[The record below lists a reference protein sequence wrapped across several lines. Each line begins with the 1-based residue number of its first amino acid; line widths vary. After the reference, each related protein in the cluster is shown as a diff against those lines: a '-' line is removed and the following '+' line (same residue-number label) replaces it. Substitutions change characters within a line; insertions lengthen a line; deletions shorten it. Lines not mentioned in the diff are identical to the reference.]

1 MLPNLYHSKLK
12 THGASLKTHLN
23 QRKRMSRWDDSTVG
37 NVNISHPQGSP
48 TMVAG
53 ESTENLRGF
62 GSKHG
67 LTSNKKLVAPLLL
80 ETTETVRKWRETS
93 GWHTVYQ
100 CVQYYILYM
109 YILYPFCDDRCN
121 ARPAILAW
129 PYWIRIHKS
138 ALGCPA
144 WSASEK
150 INLGRPGSKLMEQ
163 EKGEFTMKTGDCT
176 GDTDYNL
183 GIYYI
188 LCRDMAFHLGV

>member
-80 ETTETVRKWRETS
+80 ETAETVRKWRETS

-100 CVQYYILYM
+100 CVQYYILYI
-109 YILYPFCDDRCN
+109 YIYICIYCTHSVMIDAMQGQPFWHDHTGSGSTSPPWVAQHDRQV
-121 ARPAILAW
+121 
-129 PYWIRIHKS
+129 K
-138 ALGCPA
+138 
-144 WSASEK
+144 K
-150 INLGRPGSKLMEQ
+150 
-163 EKGEFTMKTGDCT
+163 
-176 GDTDYNL
+176 
-183 GIYYI
+183 
-188 LCRDMAFHLGV
+188 